1 MKPSPYRVEIAP
13 AAGRDLRKL
22 PEPVFEALRP
32 VILGLSSV
40 QRPSG
45 VRKLKGA
52 ERAYRVRFGPYRI
65 LYEIDDKKKLVV
77 VLRVVRRSE
86 TTYRW
91 V

>member
-40 QRPSG
+40 QRPTG

-52 ERAYRVRFGPYRI
+52 ENAYRDHFGPCRI